1 MPLIVAG
8 PGLPGDRT
16 IGGVVSLTDI
26 HATILR
32 FAGLGAGEGADSVAL
47 PGLGLDGDAT
57 RAHVFGATAAGV
69 MVTDDEWKLA
79 RYRNG
84 VTTLFNLGR
93 PPGAAQPGLSGR
105 ARREVLRR
113 LDGLLQGEVLR
124 SIVAGHGDKVVV
136 THDQDPAFSLPGFRR
151 VYPHP
156 G

>member
-1 MPLIVAG
+1 M
-8 PGLPGDRT
+8 
-16 IGGVVSLTDI
+16 SLTDI

-32 FAGLGAGEGADSVAL
+32 FAGLQAPESADAVAL
-47 PGLGLDGDAT
+47 PGLGLDGAAT
-57 RAHVFGATAAGV
+57 RSHVFGVTAAGM

-84 VTTLFNLGR
+84 VTTLFNLR
-93 PPGAAQPGLSGR
+93 DDPQE
-105 ARREVLRR
+105 RRNLAYQDGHGEALRR
-113 LDGLLQGEVLR
+113 LDTILQGEMLR

-151 VYPHP
+151 AYPHP